1 MPIMGC
7 DNMIATLTEI
17 KNILGL
23 SLSDTSK
30 DGRISFLMNIV
41 EAELHDICKNHFI
54 RDIDLDNNKYIGANT
69 LSFTASTNKINDSA
83 NNLTN
88 FIVGN
93 TIKVIGSLEN
103 DGIYYI
109 SAIDAGG
116 AYITLDS
123 TYGQVVD
130 EIAGEYIG
138 IYKLWYSKALKLP
151 FSAMINYRL
160 SEDSNKINKGIQSE
174 KVDDY
179 SISFGISKV
188 YYGYPSSIINMLTP
202 YRKYY

>member
-1 MPIMGC
+1 
-7 DNMIATLTEI
+7 MIATVAEI
-17 KNILGL
+17 KNILGINAG
-23 SLSDTSK
+23 DTSK
-30 DGRISFLMNIV
+30 DARIAFLMNIV

-54 RDIDLDNNKYIGANT
+54 RDIDIDNNKYIGANT

-83 NNLTN
+83 SNLTT

-93 TIKVIGSLEN
+93 TIKVRGSLEN

-109 SAIDAGG
+109 SGIDAGG

-123 TYGQVVD
+123 TYGQVTD
-130 EIAGEYIG
+130 EVAGEYIG
-138 IYKLWYSKALKLP
+138 IYKLWYSKALKFP
-151 FSAMINYRL
+151 FSSMINYRL
-160 SEDSNKINKGIQSE
+160 SEDNNKINKGIQTE
-174 KVDDY
+174 KIDDY
-179 SISFGISKV
+179 SVSFGISKV